1 MKPNYYQTPLMCRVK
16 KLMLLTLFFLIQSI
30 NYSKAGDTTY
40 AITHVNVIPIIGEKL
55 LYNQTVLIKNGKI
68 ASIKNAG
75 SEKLPANVFIING
88 KNQYLMPGM
97 ADMHAH
103 LPTGGSDEV
112 PLKDYLKLNIVR
124 GITMLRS
131 MRGHES
137 HPALRDSIRRRYIVG
152 PDLYLASPVLPE
164 EKDMTPD
171 KAKALFREYKNKYD
185 FVKYLYPLRPSL
197 YDSVMMI
204 AKQEGVKV
212 AGHGPKG
219 GIEAAL
225 KAKQTSIEHI
235 DLFLREYKKD
245 SLEFNKRIAQ
255 MAEAGIFSCPDVDWY
270 YINWNQ
276 LKTEELKKR
285 GGIQFLPPSLVDQ
298 WVSYSDKMHSQ
309 ALEKNKEQFLNG
321 IKTGKENLEL
331 FSKLLKK
338 LNDARVPLLISAGDG
353 YFIVPG
359 YSFLNE
365 CKLFSA
371 AGINNYDILKAA
383 TYNAAMISGETEEW
397 GSVQENRRA
406 DLVLLSANPLDN
418 IQNIE
423 KINGVMLRG
432 KWFVKKDLEKMRD
445 GVKQ

>member
-1 MKPNYYQTPLMCRVK
+1 LIAINEIGYKNLVRLVTDSHLEGFYYKPRIDKELIEKYNEGLIAISPSFSGEIAQSLKSRNQDKAKEVSQFYK
-16 KLMLLTLFFLIQSI
+16 KIFYTKDPDTNRLFIE
-30 NYSKAGDTTY
+30 
-40 AITHVNVIPIIGEKL
+40 ITRHPEIDGHEAHMQKLVSFARDEHIPIMAAHDVYYIHPEDRIARETLARVNSHSDTGEK
-55 LYNQTVLIKNGKI
+55 I
-68 ASIKNAG
+68 SD
-75 SEKLPANVFIING
+75 SDDDDFSFI
-88 KNQYLMPGM
+88 
-97 ADMHAH
+97 
-103 LPTGGSDEV
+103 S
-112 PLKDYLKLNIVR
+112 
-124 GITMLRS
+124 
-131 MRGHES
+131 
-137 HPALRDSIRRRYIVG
+137 
-152 PDLYLASPVLPE
+152 
-164 EKDMTPD
+164 PD
-171 KAKALFREYKNKYD
+171 KAKELFKEYKNKYD

-276 LKTEELKKR
+276 LKIDELKKR
-285 GGIQFLPPSLVDQ
+285 GGIEFLPPSLVDQ
-298 WVSYSDKMHSQ
+298 WVSYSDKMHLQ

-359 YSFLNE
+359 YSFYFMVIAE
-365 CKLFSA
+365 
-371 AGINNYDILKAA
+371 
-383 TYNAAMISGETEEW
+383 
-397 GSVQENRRA
+397 
-406 DLVLLSANPLDN
+406 
-418 IQNIE
+418 
-423 KINGVMLRG
+423 
-432 KWFVKKDLEKMRD
+432 
-445 GVKQ
+445 